1 MSHTGTVEPRS
12 PNQRRTCSGL
22 VCASQTSSRGALK
35 YRVSTISVSE
45 GSVTSSLFLGLLST
59 TMTFLL
65 CVLCAC
71 ALLSARRG
79 LRGRALRLELLQVL
93 VQAFVALLPEATEVH
108 HVVRHLLQRRRFQPA
123 RAPLRLAPL

>member
-35 YRVSTISVSE
+35 YRVSTISVSD

-65 CVLCAC
+65 SVLCAC
-71 ALLSARRG
+71 VPRARRG
-79 LRGRALRLELLQVL
+79 LHRLRGRALRLQLLQVL
-93 VQAFVALLPEATEVH
+93 IQALVALLPEATEVH
-108 HVVRHLLQRRRFQPA
+108 HVV
-123 RAPLRLAPL
+123 